1 LRPPSTSAAVPDVT
15 DLVRPA
21 LGSCP
26 RVDEVVGGYT
36 DGTRF
41 FFADEQLTDIAR
53 AAGGGVLFRSST
65 GWRQL
70 GATPQALP
78 RHIIHGQL
86 HHQLPDDWHWR
97 PVSPQPARHGRR
109 IAT

>member
-1 LRPPSTSAAVPDVT
+1 MRPPSTSAAVPDIT

-21 LGSCP
+21 LACCP
-26 RVDEVVGGYT
+26 QIDDVVGGYT

-65 GWRQL
+65 GWRQR
-70 GATPQALP
+70 GATPQALT
-78 RHIIHGQL
+78 RHVIRGEL
-86 HHQLPDDWHWR
+86 HYQLPDDWHWR
-97 PVSPQPARHGRR
+97 QVRPQPARHGRR

>member
-21 LGSCP
+21 LASCS

-53 AAGGGVLFRSST
+53 AAGGGVLFRSPA
-65 GWRQL
+65 GWRQR

-97 PVSPQPARHGRR
+97 PVSPQPGTTRRR